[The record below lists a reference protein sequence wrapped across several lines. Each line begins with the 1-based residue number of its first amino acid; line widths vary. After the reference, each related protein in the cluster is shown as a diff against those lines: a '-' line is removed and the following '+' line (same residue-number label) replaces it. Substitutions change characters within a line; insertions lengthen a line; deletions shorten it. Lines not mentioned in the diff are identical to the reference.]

1 MIELFAA
8 PAMDADACYARG
20 RDLEAV
26 CSARAAAAYRDAV
39 HADPDHAGAHANL
52 GRLLHEGGLQ
62 AAGQVQAAEHH
73 YRAAAR
79 ACPDEPIYWYNL
91 GVILEDTGRD
101 AQAAISYQAAVALDP
116 SFADAHFNLA
126 GVFERLGDVRGAVRH
141 LAVYRRLF
149 RRLAG

>member
-8 PAMDADACYARG
+8 PAMDADACFARG
-20 RDLEAV
+20 RELEAV
-26 CSARAAAAYRDAV
+26 CSERAAAAYRDAV

-52 GRLLHEGGLQ
+52 GRLLHES
-62 AAGQVQAAEHH
+62 AQVEAAEHH

-79 ACPDEPIYWYNL
+79 ACPDEPTYWYNL

-126 GVFERLGDVRGAVRH
+126 GVFERLGDARGAVRH
-141 LAVYRRLF
+141 LAVYRRLV
-149 RRLAG
+149 RRVAI